1 MAIPSSL
8 PAAGSTLHTE
18 GAGHPPD
25 SLARLVTAIVTLH
38 HGFLRRELPLIEALL
53 NEGRR
58 SDSPDFQQ
66 TSAAL
71 FPLFA
76 RFRKELEA
84 HLKRE
89 EVTLFP
95 LIERLERA
103 VSAGQPA
110 PRNAFG
116 PLSNAIQFMNED
128 HEFGDTLLDRMAGL
142 SHGFTAPP
150 DAHPQHAALMDKLTA
165 LQHDLE
171 EHVRKEDEML
181 FPAAIRLEGSEQ

>member
-8 PAAGSTLHTE
+8 PATGSVVQANDPGRSAGPL
-18 GAGHPPD
+18 G
-25 SLARLVTAIVTLH
+25 SLAAAIVTLH

-71 FPLFA
+71 FPIFV
-76 RFRKELEA
+76 RFRKELEG

-89 EVTLFP
+89 EATLFP

-103 VSAGQPA
+103 IAAGQPA
-110 PRNAFG
+110 PHNSFG

-128 HEFGDTLLDRMAGL
+128 HDFGDTLLGRMAEI
-142 SHGFTAPP
+142 SRGFTTPP
-150 DAHPQHAALMDKLTA
+150 GAHPQHAALMEKLAA
-165 LQHDLE
+165 LQRDMV
-171 EHVRKEDEML
+171 EHIRKEDEML
-181 FPAAIRLEGSEQ
+181 FPATIRLEESAR

>member
-1 MAIPSSL
+1 MAISSSL
-8 PAAGSTLHTE
+8 PNSGAAVHAD
-18 GAGHPPD
+18 GAGRPAD
-25 SLARLVTAIVTLH
+25 SLASLVTTIVTLH

-58 SDSPDFQQ
+58 SDAPDFQK

-71 FPLFA
+71 FPLFV

-103 VSAGQPA
+103 IAAGQPA
-110 PRNAFG
+110 PRYSFG

-128 HEFGDTLLDRMAGL
+128 HDFGDTLLGRMAEI

-150 DAHPQHAALMDKLTA
+150 EAHPQHAALMEKLTA
-165 LQHDLE
+165 LQHDME
-171 EHVRKEDEML
+171 EHVRKEDERL
-181 FPAAIRLEGSEQ
+181 FPAAIRLEASAR